1 MQSKVMCIEMEKG
14 LNIKQEKTAIKE
26 AIEASV
32 NPTAS
37 KIFVAAYY
45 KNAYKMLSA
54 ETIDA
59 LLSCRTLMIP
69 NNNFL
74 YNSLDVSNAERII
87 KIKEL
92 KKEAMDDMRKLLK
105 TCRKLHKEEI
115 KLQRKT
121 RGV

>member
-1 MQSKVMCIEMEKG
+1 MQSKVMCIEMEKS
-14 LNIKQEKTAIKE
+14 LDIRQEKAAIKE
-26 AIEASV
+26 AIDASV
-32 NPTAS
+32 NKTAS
-37 KIFVAAYY
+37 KVFVAAYY

-59 LLSCRTLMIP
+59 LFSCRTLMIP